1 MIFQEDKMKS
11 IGLILTLLGAMA
23 IIYYLVSI
31 QSGPNTDK
39 DIKESREVVIENEKV
54 DIRDLHKLKKSLDD
68 QAKAEEERM
77 KKEIEK
83 ATGE

>member
-1 MIFQEDKMKS
+1 MKS

-31 QSGPNTDK
+31 QSGPNADK
-39 DIKESREVVIENEKV
+39 NIEEANEVVIENEKV

-77 KKEIEK
+77 KREIEK

>member
-1 MIFQEDKMKS
+1 MIFQEDNMKS

-31 QSGPNTDK
+31 QSGPNIDK
-39 DIKESREVVIENEKV
+39 DIRESREVVIENEKV
-54 DIRDLHKLKKSLDD
+54 DIRDLHRLKKSLDD

-77 KKEIEK
+77 RKEIEK